1 MSILIVLASLILT
14 GCGGITAIL
23 GSSSNPA
30 KTPPTKVISL
40 DAANFAVAYDG
51 EGSVTFSSSEIILAP
66 KPATAANETHAALVF
81 IKETVDTPVQDFELT
96 VDLTTSQQL
105 RQNTAANDWEVFWLF
120 FGYKGNI
127 TDKTTNY
134 YISKPSTGSELGLAH
149 GEVGQKFL
157 GTDSVS
163 KTAVGG
169 RHKFKFV
176 RKGTSFSVYRDDQ
189 LFYSYTDGT
198 FPSAL
203 YSGKGA
209 LGFYS
214 EDAEVKIHSVQLKR
228 LDSGTVASEV
238 LPLLTSNSL
247 ESRSPQSVSTLNA
260 TVTNSAQTGD
270 LFWSCTYKK
279 ITGEVSGLANT
290 DCLSVG
296 TIGNNGLF
304 SWTPT
309 LDQIG
314 TWIFN
319 FEASE
324 KRGGFGSKSFQVQVR
339 PDWTGTS
346 QLFLFDPEFSISKT
360 LDATSILTT
369 RAPASADNN
378 KTVNWPALTTA
389 DTIDLSGLSEA
400 NPWRNDAVSLKNTLH
415 FDALQDDQGLPLS
428 VANLGTTQDLRLSY
442 WFKRDNTD
450 SKTAVLANHTNGTL
464 QSRHW
469 IGVISSSY
477 TDGGSE
483 VVCDDPNAANGGWM
497 FVTTQVTAGK
507 LKTFV
512 SGREVCSQNLPAT
525 YNFAS
530 PLRLAPR
537 VQTFF
542 PFAGQ
547 MSEIAGYAQST
558 PAEIFHDFTATAD
571 RYRPVKVGAINS
583 SDLVLHW
590 DAANAD
596 RGMAPSAS
604 PAGWLGWFDL
614 APKALTKTLGGFDGN
629 ASSGFVAPTAAT
641 AYMQFD
647 GVDDYMQVTSQA
659 DLSTL
664 GPAWTIEAWLQPG
677 AALGVDNNYPP
688 NDLRHDLYK
697 TIFEKAQY
705 DNGNKL
711 SHGLGLRLG
720 KNNTVDAFY
729 INNYGSTDTVS
740 GGVSLNANQWYHV
753 AVSFDKATSTL
764 KSYVNGAL
772 ESSKVV
778 NIKQDSNNVAQSDGD
793 VIGGMS
799 DAFVGIPFDVDG
811 RRRFNGRL
819 AVLRVYQKSLA
830 DSAVKA
836 HCLAQ
841 KDRYGVTCN

>member
-14 GCGGITAIL
+14 GCGGISALL
-23 GSSSNPA
+23 GSTSKPS
-30 KTPPTKVISL
+30 KTPVTQDITL
-40 DAANFAVAYDG
+40 DAGNYVVAYDG
-51 EGSVTFSSSEIILAP
+51 EGSVTFNSTEIILSP

-81 IKETVDTPVQDFELT
+81 IKDTVDTPVQDFELT
-96 VDLTTSQQL
+96 VELATSQQL
-105 RQNTAANDWEVFWLF
+105 RQNTAANDWEVFWFF

-134 YISKPSTGSELGLAH
+134 YISKPSSGSELGLAH
-149 GEVGQKFL
+149 GELGQKFL
-157 GTDSVS
+157 NTDSGS
-163 KTAVGG
+163 TTAVGA
-169 RHKFKFV
+169 RHKFKFL
-176 RKGTSFSVYRDDQ
+176 RQGTSFTVHRDGQ

-198 FPSAL
+198 FPAAL
-203 YSGKGA
+203 YTSSGA

-214 EDAEVKIHSVQLKR
+214 EDAEIKIYSVQLKR
-228 LDSGTVASEV
+228 LNNGSATSV
-238 LPLLTSNSL
+238 LPLLSVNAL
-247 ESRSPQSVSTLNA
+247 ESRAPQAVSTLN
-260 TVTNSAQTGD
+260 TPVTNSAQTGS
-270 LFWSCTYKK
+270 LFWSCNFKR
-279 ITGEVSGLANT
+279 ITGDVNGLTST

-296 TIGNNGLF
+296 TIGSDGVF
-304 SWTPT
+304 SWMPSM
-309 LDQIG
+309 DQIG

-319 FEASE
+319 FEGSE
-324 KRGGFGSKSFQVQVR
+324 KRGGFGNKAFQVQVR
-339 PDWTGTS
+339 PDWTSTS

-360 LDATSILTT
+360 LDATNILTT

-378 KTVNWPALTTA
+378 KTENWPALTSA
-389 DTIDLSGLSEA
+389 DSIDLSGLSEA
-400 NPWRNDAVSLKNTLH
+400 TPWRNDAVSLKNALH
-415 FDALQDDQGLPLS
+415 FDALHDDLGLPLS

-450 SKTAVLANHTNGTL
+450 SKTAVLANHANGTL

-469 IGVISSSY
+469 VGVISSSY

-547 MSEIAGYAQST
+547 VSEIAGYIQST
-558 PAEIFHDFTATAD
+558 PTEIFHDFTATAE
-571 RYRPVKVGAINS
+571 RYRPVKIGAITS

-604 PAGWLGWFDL
+604 APGWLGWFDL
-614 APKALTKTLGGFDGN
+614 APKALTKIMGGFDGN
-629 ASSGFVAPTAAT
+629 ASSGFVTPTAAT
-641 AYMQFD
+641 AHMQFD
-647 GVDDYMQVTSQA
+647 GVDDYIQVTSQA

-677 AALGVDNNYPP
+677 AALGVDNNYPA

-697 TIFEKAQY
+697 TVFEKALY

-711 SHGLGLRLG
+711 SHGLGLRIG

-729 INNYGSTDTVS
+729 VNNYGLTDTVD
-740 GGVSLNANQWYHV
+740 GGISLNANQWYHV
-753 AVSFDKATSTL
+753 VVSFDKATSTL
-764 KSYVNGAL
+764 KSYVNGDL
-772 ESSKVV
+772 KSSKVV

-793 VIGGMS
+793 VLGGMS
-799 DAFVGIPFDVDG
+799 DAFIGIPFDVDG
-811 RRRFNGRL
+811 RRRFNGKL